1 MPRSLV
7 KVAVLWSGRAAATY
21 GSRRP
26 PACARPSGI
35 QRSEL
40 QPRAPPRAALQ
51 PLCGIGKHAV
61 VPPSTIQ
68 AEGLV
73 LQRSTNMAGYK
84 HVGKDKNRPRPF
96 EVKMW
101 HKGKQVRLVR
111 SPKTCG
117 LRGSS
122 PQSCSPY
129 CFPHRSSVGPA

>member
-1 MPRSLV
+1 MVRGALSLCTAAIDGGLPGSNV
-7 KVAVLWSGRAAATY
+7 ESYNCVA
-21 GSRRP
+21 
-26 PACARPSGI
+26 PA
-35 QRSEL
+35 
-40 QPRAPPRAALQ
+40 
-51 PLCGIGKHAV
+51 
-61 VPPSTIQ
+61 VPPKHPSVRSMAPARTLVPPPLTIQ

-73 LQRSTNMAGYK
+73 LQRSNNIAGYK